1 MGQVILKQGR
11 DKPVRQRHPWIF
23 SGAIASIEGHAE
35 NGGISDIVTSGG
47 AWLARGYI
55 NRRSQIQARILTW
68 EENEAIDDAFWRRR
82 LERAIAGRGAGPAR
96 LVHAESDGLPGLVVD
111 RYGEWLVMQAM
122 TLGID
127 RVKRTLAAILLDL
140 TGARGVWERSDVDV
154 RTREGLELATGLLAG
169 EEPPETIEIT
179 EPALD
184 GRPLRFLVDVRKGH
198 KTGFYLDQAVNRRRA
213 AAACAG
219 ADVLNLFS
227 YSGSFAV
234 HALAAGA
241 RRVVNVDSSAPA
253 LELARRQ
260 LELNGF
266 AAGDADFIEGDVFAV
281 LRRLRESDA
290 RFDAVIVDP
299 PKLAGGA
306 AQVDRAAR
314 AYKDLNLIAMQLLN
328 PGGRLITFSCSGAI
342 SIDLFQKIVFGAALD
357 AHRDALVIERLG
369 QAPDHP
375 VLLSFPE
382 SEYLKGLIARV

>member
-1 MGQVILKQGR
+1 M
-11 DKPVRQRHPWIF
+11 
-23 SGAIASIEGHAE
+23 
-35 NGGISDIVTSGG
+35 
-47 AWLARGYI
+47 
-55 NRRSQIQARILTW
+55 
-68 EENEAIDDAFWRRR
+68 
-82 LERAIAGRGAGPAR
+82 
-96 LVHAESDGLPGLVVD
+96 
-111 RYGEWLVMQAM
+111 
-122 TLGID
+122 
-127 RVKRTLAAILLDL
+127 
-140 TGARGVWERSDVDV
+140 
-154 RTREGLELATGLLAG
+154 
-169 EEPPETIEIT
+169 
-179 EPALD
+179 
-184 GRPLRFLVDVRKGH
+184 
-198 KTGFYLDQAVNRRRA
+198 
-213 AAACAG
+213 
-219 ADVLNLFS
+219 
-227 YSGSFAV
+227 

-266 AAGDADFIEGDVFAV
+266 AAGAADFIEGDVFAV